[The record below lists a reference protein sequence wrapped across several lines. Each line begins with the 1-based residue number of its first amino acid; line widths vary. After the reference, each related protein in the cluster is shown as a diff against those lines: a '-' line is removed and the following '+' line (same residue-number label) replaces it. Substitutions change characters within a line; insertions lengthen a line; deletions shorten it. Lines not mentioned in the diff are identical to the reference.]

1 MNNVMALSKFKKLVA
16 TPGLFSNSRNLGRM
30 NSQYL
35 IRNFTVSNCTSCSGA
50 GKFVSKIEAA
60 NINHLA
66 TAGLNHVTLACLN
79 AGLFTGPIPGLSRD
93 GAAATTPPACGSS
106 LVTAESQVPEVHKK
120 RKQSIKRSEAGKAI
134 KVADSV
140 DASVTVSLKPDLSL
154 ATAKPSKGRSRAAVS
169 MRLEFDGGS
178 RGNPGTG
185 GFGAVLKKM
194 KSGEVVS
201 NQKHGAEC

>member
-1 MNNVMALSKFKKLVA
+1 MNNIMALSKFKKLVA

-35 IRNFTVSNCTSCSGA
+35 IRNFTASHCTSCTGA
-50 GKFVSKIEAA
+50 GKFVPKNTVETAK
-60 NINHLA
+60 INHLA

-79 AGLFTGPIPGLSRD
+79 AGLFTGPV
-93 GAAATTPPACGSS
+93 ATTPPACGSL